1 MSTKNT
7 DRRRPGRPPNP
18 ISRQRL
24 LEVAREVFAEKG
36 YAGASLS
43 EIARQAGLRKASLY
57 HHFSTKDSLY
67 LSVLD
72 RLVHDI
78 RELFIATHID
88 EGGFTA
94 RLERTASRALD
105 YLDNNIDGA
114 RILARDMIDRGPFM
128 QNHGQKTLDLT
139 LRLGASF
146 LQQGMEA
153 GEFKRHNPE
162 QLILS
167 LVGMCLY
174 SYATAE
180 ISARIL
186 GEADSQS
193 RKRRLM
199 EPIRALCLIED
210 PLRIAQ
216 PANPLRRAQAQ

>member
-24 LEVAREVFAEKG
+24 LDVAREVFAQKG

-72 RLVHDI
+72 QLVHDV
-78 RELFIATHID
+78 RELFIATHIAD
-88 EGGFTA
+88 GGFTA

-105 YLDNNIDGA
+105 YLDSNIDGA

-153 GEFKRHNPE
+153 GEFKRQNPE

-167 LVGMCLY
+167 IVSLCLY
-174 SYATAE
+174 TYATAE
-180 ISARIL
+180 VSDRIL
-186 GEADSQS
+186 GENDASY
-193 RKRRLM
+193 RKKRLM
-199 EPIRALCLIED
+199 DPIRTLCLLDD
-210 PLRIAQ
+210 PLQVPQ
-216 PANPLRRAQAQ
+216 PTRSLRRAQAQ